1 VKNPGSTHVYNVIS
15 HTYLPKYI
23 RYKNNSATYSYN
35 GGADQSAGN
44 PTINQISGGDYDG
57 GYELIFDP
65 DNISQF
71 QDMSPND
78 EIKLKFEFEPDD
90 TQSLPS
96 CNFFKGTFKKI
107 KSFANFAKPCDV
119 NNSLES
125 SNIFERDFTTYSPNL
140 SISKRVIKVNGNN
153 YTYTNNTFPQE
164 LEANITFE
172 IQVTNSGNLSTIKTK
187 FNGHTSTR
195 RCFA

>member
-1 VKNPGSTHVYNVIS
+1 MIHNLCLPVIS
-15 HTYLPKYI
+15 SKVHL
-23 RYKNNSATYSYN
+23 RR
-35 GGADQSAGN
+35 
-44 PTINQISGGDYDG
+44 
-57 GYELIFDP
+57 F
-65 DNISQF
+65 
-71 QDMSPND
+71 
-78 EIKLKFEFEPDD
+78 
-90 TQSLPS
+90 
-96 CNFFKGTFKKI
+96 
-107 KSFANFAKPCDV
+107 KSFDKFCKAMCMLNNF
-119 NNSLES
+119 LES

-172 IQVTNSGNLSTIKTK
+172 IQVTNSGNLSTIKTN

>member
-1 VKNPGSTHVYNVIS
+1 MSGIESRYRESIITISYVLTTVENAELYLCGNGSLLVSVKNPGSTHVYNVIS

-71 QDMSPND
+71 QDMSPMM
-78 EIKLKFEFEPDD
+78 
-90 TQSLPS
+90 
-96 CNFFKGTFKKI
+96 
-107 KSFANFAKPCDV
+107 
-119 NNSLES
+119 
-125 SNIFERDFTTYSPNL
+125 R
-140 SISKRVIKVNGNN
+140 
-153 YTYTNNTFPQE
+153 
-164 LEANITFE
+164 
-172 IQVTNSGNLSTIKTK
+172 
-187 FNGHTSTR
+187 
-195 RCFA
+195 